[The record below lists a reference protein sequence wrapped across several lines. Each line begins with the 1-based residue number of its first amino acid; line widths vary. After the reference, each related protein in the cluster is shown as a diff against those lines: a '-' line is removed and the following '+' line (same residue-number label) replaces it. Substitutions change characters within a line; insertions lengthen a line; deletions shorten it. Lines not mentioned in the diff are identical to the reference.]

1 MKQRQLLHLLSAL
14 ALVACT
20 KTADSSDSS
29 DTSDTSGNVPDQD
42 SGTPPDSGEEAD
54 KPQSI
59 SVEMDKGAIGED
71 SLFSLTWVDLSS
83 LKTAEVIF
91 GKTLVQGTIV
101 AQSQTFD
108 VRDPFVEELQ
118 AVDTE
123 PGLAVAAYVASVQRQ
138 SEDGSSVFF
147 GLGETWML
155 FANMAVPSANLSEGW
170 NFFDP
175 LAEVFSPAATL
186 PVPSNLNP
194 VDVLSFSGSY
204 SNSSLAEER
213 MVMIPLAMETITTET
228 ETIWDSELPAMWECT
243 LEERPPEDHFLV
255 FTEQDILIA
264 GEIPYSY
271 MDADSSGKY
280 DPNDSLMSNTCS
292 GEYPVMVAFIAEPST
307 LALAMHFQR
316 SEIKPGWSM
325 IRRDKEGKEDEII
338 FLDKAEYKS
347 LHIGTACK
355 FAEPEPSIR

>member
-14 ALVACT
+14 ALAACT
-20 KTADSSDSS
+20 KTAGTS

-54 KPQSI
+54 KSQSI

-71 SLFSLTWVDLSS
+71 SLFSLTWVDLGS
-83 LKTAEVIF
+83 LETAEVIF
-91 GKTLVQGTIV
+91 GKTLVQETIV
-101 AQSQTFD
+101 AQSQNFEL
-108 VRDPFVEELQ
+108 RDPFVEELQ

-123 PGLAVAAYVASVQRQ
+123 TGLVVAAYVGSVQREA
-138 SEDGSSVFF
+138 EDGSPVFF

-155 FANMAVPSANLSEGW
+155 FANMAVPSVNLSEGW

-194 VDVLSFSGSY
+194 VDVLSISGSY
-204 SNSSLAEER
+204 GTESISKER
-213 MVMIPLAMETITTET
+213 FVMIPLAMENITTEI
-228 ETIWDSELPAMWECT
+228 ETIWDSDLPAMWECT

-271 MDADSSGKY
+271 VDADGSGKY
-280 DPNDSLMSNTCS
+280 DPNDSLMSKTCS

-325 IRRDKEGKEDEII
+325 IRREKEGKEEEII

-347 LHIGTACK
+347 LHIGTACE